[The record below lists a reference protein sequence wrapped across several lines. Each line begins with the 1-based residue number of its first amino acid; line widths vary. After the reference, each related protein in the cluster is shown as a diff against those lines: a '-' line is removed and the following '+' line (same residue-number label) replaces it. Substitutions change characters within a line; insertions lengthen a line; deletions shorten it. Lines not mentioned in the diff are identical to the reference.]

1 MKTKISW
8 GVLLWAAFIILVTS
22 DIKNLKYLFNLI
34 KELKKIFKKGSC
46 YNDDSDFVLV
56 PKQKMKEF

>member
-1 MKTKISW
+1 MKTKFSW
-8 GVLLWAAFIILVTS
+8 GVLLWAAFVILVNS
-22 DIKNLKYLFNLI
+22 DYKNLKYLPNLI

-56 PKQKMKEF
+56 PKQRTKEF